1 MRRSHSFTLPFL
13 SFLFQVANGM
23 PQVTAPPALLQSL
36 QGPAQAPTTTAGQTC
51 GGCVIIADVAGFVW
65 YSEIF
70 VNTAATAFVGVGVG
84 NNGSRV
90 TRTSIVRNDVDFT
103 FNPQAGTAAF
113 GTAPLMVT
121 NAGFGTSTEIA
132 GVTLFVSRRHL
143 TSFDY
148 MLNSS
153 LQRTSP
159 TAYNVFSAYTYTAQ
173 QQLANGQCAT
183 TSTVVTLP
191 TAFTETLASASG
203 RVYLDLAGQQ
213 EFISSLGFSTC
224 TGGGENYVNTA
235 LVQVSQLTASTTMTY
250 SGVALAAMST
260 TFAPSTRTSST
271 SASSTS
277 ATSRAPVRTTTITDV
292 LTTLTATLSGSSTI
306 TPRPTESAKAPQIVI
321 GNTTITPNGNPVD
334 LPFFTATA
342 VIVSGTGARGTGVV
356 TGGGGGGF
364 GNATVPFISNAPVWG
379 SNGISIWGS
388 ALLVFV
394 MAVGWIL

>member
-1 MRRSHSFTLPFL
+1 
-13 SFLFQVANGM
+13 M

-65 YSEIF
+65 YSEVF

-90 TRTSIVRNDVDFT
+90 TRTSIVRNDAEFT
-103 FNPQAGTAAF
+103 FNPGAGTAAF

-121 NAGFGTSTEIA
+121 NAGFGTSTEVA
-132 GVTLFVSRRHL
+132 GVTL
-143 TSFDY
+143 
-148 MLNSS
+148 
-153 LQRTSP
+153 TSP

-173 QQLANGQCAT
+173 QQLANGQCDT

-191 TAFTETLASASG
+191 TAFTETLATASG

-213 EFISSLGFSTC
+213 EFINFLGFKTC

-235 LVQVSQLTASTTMTY
+235 LVQVSQLTASTTMIY

-260 TFAPSTRTSST
+260 TFAPT
-271 SASSTS
+271 TS
-277 ATSRAPVRTTTITDV
+277 ATSRAPLRTTTLTDV
-292 LTTLTATLSGSSTI
+292 LTTLTATLSGSSTV
-306 TPRPTESAKAPQIVI
+306 TPSPTQSAKAPQIVI
-321 GNTTITPNGNPVD
+321 GSTTITPNGNPVD

-342 VIVSGTGARGTGVV
+342 VIVTGTGASRTGVV
-356 TGGGGGGF
+356 TGGGGVG
-364 GNATVPFISNAPVWG
+364 GNATVPFISNAPIWG
-379 SNGISIWGS
+379 SGISIWGS
-388 ALLVFV
+388 ALLIFV
-394 MAVGWIL
+394 MAVGWVL